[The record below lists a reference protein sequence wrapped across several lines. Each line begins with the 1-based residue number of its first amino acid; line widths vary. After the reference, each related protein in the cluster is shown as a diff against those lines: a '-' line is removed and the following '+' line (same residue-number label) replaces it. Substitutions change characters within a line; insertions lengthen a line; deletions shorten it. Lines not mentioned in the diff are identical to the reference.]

1 MKPMDN
7 DACFYYLVNAYRISP
22 NKDPEA
28 YMECLL
34 CLNPSIKDDENDYK
48 NIYYIFLKWWFTRR
62 DCLTNDLAHRAKRII
77 DYYDKMRSYLDR
89 AIDSGIW
96 DSIYKETVVI
106 EGMTFNMG
114 VLWDCLRDL
123 IEDGLLKTIDR

>member
-1 MKPMDN
+1 MKPMDT
-7 DACFYYLVNAYRISP
+7 DTCFYYLVNAYRISP

-34 CLNPSIKDDENDYK
+34 CLNPSIKDDEDGYK
-48 NIYYIFLKWWFTRR
+48 DIYWQFLKWWFTRR
-62 DCLTNDLAHRAKRII
+62 DCLTNDLAHRVKRIM
-77 DYYDKMRSYLDR
+77 DYYDKMRSFLDR

-106 EGMTFNMG
+106 EGMKFNMG

-123 IEDGLLKTIDR
+123 IEDGLIKTVDR